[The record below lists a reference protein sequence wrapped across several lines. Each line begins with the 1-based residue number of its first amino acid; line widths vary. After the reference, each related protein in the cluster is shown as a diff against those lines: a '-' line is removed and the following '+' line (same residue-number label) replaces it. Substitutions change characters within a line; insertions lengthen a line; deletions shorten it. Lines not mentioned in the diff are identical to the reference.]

1 MKIDKEQLVKVIDF
15 WQKSARKNNLFER
28 TVLGAVNFKSK
39 EVVDLVGPRR
49 SGKSSVLKL
58 IIKKLKLKDDFLY
71 LNFED
76 PFFVENSDP
85 QIIEESVEVYREY
98 FNAKVKYLFLDE
110 IQEIKNWEKVVR
122 KLRDGGGFKIFIT
135 GSSSKLLSREL
146 SSLMTGR
153 HLSYRV
159 FPLSFAEFL
168 DFERVK
174 VDTKKDVILRE
185 KLLQKKF
192 GEYLEWG
199 GFPEAVLQKNH
210 ELLKNYFF
218 DILEKDIMA
227 RYEIR
232 DRAMLEKMAVFLLT
246 NSAKIV
252 TIEALKNNFNLSF
265 ETVSAYLEYFKD
277 AFLIF
282 DLPQFSFSL
291 KKQQKAFK
299 KFYAIDVG
307 LAKNA
312 SFKFSEDR
320 GRVLENAV
328 FLELKTRGD
337 SLYYYKTKDGLEV
350 DFFSRE
356 NGKNKELIQVS
367 WSIEDESVRER
378 EIKSLF
384 SAMEELKIKKGM
396 ILTYGENDTIR
407 KGGKEIIVKPV
418 FRWMLEKHLDKNR
431 EAVKK

>member
-28 TVLGAVNFKSK
+28 AVLKEVDFRSR

-58 IIKKLKLKDDFLY
+58 MIKRLKLKDDFLY

-76 PFFVENSDP
+76 PFFIENNSP
-85 QIIEESVEVYREY
+85 QVIEEAVEVYREY
-98 FNAKVKYLFLDE
+98 FNSNVKYLFLDE
-110 IQEIKNWEKVVR
+110 IQEIKNWEKAVR
-122 KLRDGGGFKIFIT
+122 KFRDGDNFKIFIT
-135 GSSSKLLSREL
+135 GSSSKLLSKEL
-146 SSLMTGR
+146 SSLITGR

-159 FPLSFAEFL
+159 FPLSFIEFL
-168 DFERVK
+168 DFEKVK
-174 VDTKKDVILRE
+174 IGSKKDIILGD

-199 GFPEAVLQKNH
+199 GFPEVVLQKNH

-227 RYEIR
+227 RYEVR

-252 TIEALKNNFNLSF
+252 TIESLKNNFNLSF
-265 ETVSAYLEYFKD
+265 ETVSTYLEYLKD
-277 AFLIF
+277 AFLVF
-282 DLPQFSFSL
+282 DLQQFSFSL
-291 KKQQKAFK
+291 KKQQKSFK
-299 KFYAIDVG
+299 KFYAIDVA
-307 LAKNA
+307 LAQNA

-328 FLELKTRGD
+328 FLELKSRGGEV
-337 SLYYYKTKDGLEV
+337 YYYKTKDGLEA
-350 DFFSRE
+350 DFLLRE
-356 NGKNKELIQVS
+356 AGKNKELIQVS
-367 WSIEDESVRER
+367 WSIEDAVVRGR
-378 EIKSLF
+378 ELKGLI
-384 SAMEELKIKKGM
+384 SAMEELKMKKGLV
-396 ILTYGENDTIR
+396 LTYGESDII
-407 KGGKEIIVKPV
+407 KQDGKEITIKPV
-418 FRWMLEKHLDKNR
+418 YRWMLEK
-431 EAVKK
+431 